1 MLQVTNNE
9 EKLSLRENELKQIQE
24 KFEKIKLDQQDL
36 ALKHNE
42 LLEEKLALA
51 QQLQA
56 ESEMCAEAEE
66 VFDSYHDFAKL
77 YHYVLWITCKLIY
90 SQEIG

>member
-9 EKLSLRENELKQIQE
+9 EKLSLKENELKQIQE
-24 KFEKIKLDQQDL
+24 KFEKIKLDQHEL

-42 LLEEKLALA
+42 LLEEKVALA

-66 VFDSYHDFAKL
+66 VYNFIRIFIL
-77 YHYVLWITCKLIY
+77 YYYLL
-90 SQEIG
+90 